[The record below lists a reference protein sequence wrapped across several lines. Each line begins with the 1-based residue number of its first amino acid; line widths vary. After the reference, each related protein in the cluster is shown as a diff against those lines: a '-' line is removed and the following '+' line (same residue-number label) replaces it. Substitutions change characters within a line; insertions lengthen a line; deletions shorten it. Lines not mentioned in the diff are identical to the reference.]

1 MQGNDVQADVLERE
15 ENDRM
20 MAPPTMQELRELS
33 ERLEQRC
40 RLEDIFQNKTRNRTV
55 IAPLKLSTLSF
66 STKKISDKKLVKNGT
81 MKKKGDMMMDGCG
94 KVVEEKIETARTSRK
109 KKSSLRSRIQNAQ
122 DSQYLT

>member
-1 MQGNDVQADVLERE
+1 
-15 ENDRM
+15 
-20 MAPPTMQELRELS
+20 
-33 ERLEQRC
+33 
-40 RLEDIFQNKTRNRTV
+40 
-55 IAPLKLSTLSF
+55 
-66 STKKISDKKLVKNGT
+66 